1 MKDKIWMVSF
11 VLIIGSLWTTAL
23 VGVDKLTAPLILKH
37 EQERLRISVLAAL
50 SIPYEAD
57 NTEQVFNENVKSE
70 EKGTKKIYRSQKGD
84 IAFRVSGNGVQG
96 PISGVVAMQPDLR
109 TIRGITI
116 VHQEETPGLGD
127 RVFEKETLDRF
138 KGKKIEPQL
147 LILSPGKASKE
158 NEVDGVSGAT
168 LTCKAF
174 EKILNRQIKDY
185 ISLIAEGNQ

>member
-1 MKDKIWMVSF
+1 MKEKVWMVCF
-11 VLIIGSLWTTAL
+11 VLILGSVWTTAL

-37 EQERLRISVLAAL
+37 EKEKLRISVLAAL

-57 NTEQVFNENVKSE
+57 NTEQVFNENVKSV
-70 EKGTKKIYRSQKGD
+70 EKDTKKIYRSQKGD

-96 PISGVVAMQPDLR
+96 PISGVVAMQPDLK

-174 EKILNRQIKDY
+174 EKILNRQINEY